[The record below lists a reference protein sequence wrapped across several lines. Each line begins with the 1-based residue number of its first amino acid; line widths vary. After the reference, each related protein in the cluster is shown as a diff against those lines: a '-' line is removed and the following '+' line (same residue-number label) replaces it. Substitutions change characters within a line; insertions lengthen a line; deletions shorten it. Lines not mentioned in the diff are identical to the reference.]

1 MMSKSVAAIRFEP
14 EEKDWIAA
22 FAQMN
27 GQSFSAQ
34 VRAWVLERLED
45 ELDAR
50 DLKLAV
56 EESAADPS
64 DVGIGI
70 DEFMGKYGVA

>member
-1 MMSKSVAAIRFEP
+1 MSKSVAAIRFEP
-14 EEKDWIAA
+14 EEKEWITA

-34 VRAWVLERLED
+34 VRAWALECLED

-56 EESAADPS
+56 EASTADS
-64 DVGIGI
+64 TDTGIGI
-70 DEFMGKYGVA
+70 NEFMKKYGVD

>member
-14 EEKDWIAA
+14 EEKAWIAA

-34 VRAWVLERLED
+34 VRTWALECLED

-56 EESAADPS
+56 EESKADAT
-64 DVGIGI
+64 DIGIGI
-70 DEFMGKYGVA
+70 DEFMNKYGVS

>member
-1 MMSKSVAAIRFEP
+1 MSKSVAAIRFEP
-14 EEKDWIAA
+14 EEKDWITA

-34 VRAWVLERLED
+34 VRMWALECLED

-56 EESAADPS
+56 EESKTDATDA
-64 DVGIGI
+64 GIGI
-70 DEFMGKYGVA
+70 SEFMEKYGVS

>member
-1 MMSKSVAAIRFEP
+1 MSKSVAAIRFEP
-14 EEKDWIAA
+14 EEKEWINS

-27 GQSFSAQ
+27 GLSFSAQ
-34 VRAWVLERLED
+34 VRAWALECLED

-56 EESAADPS
+56 EESQVDSTDA
-64 DVGIGI
+64 GIGI
-70 DEFMGKYGVA
+70 NEFAEKYSVD

>member
-1 MMSKSVAAIRFEP
+1 MSKSVAAIRFEP

>member
-1 MMSKSVAAIRFEP
+1 MSKSVAAIRFEP
-14 EEKDWIAA
+14 EEKDWINS

-27 GQSFSAQ
+27 GLSFSAQ
-34 VRAWVLERLED
+34 VRAWVLECLED

-56 EESAADPS
+56 EASEADPT
-64 DVGIGI
+64 DVGISI
-70 DEFMGKYGVA
+70 NEFAEKYGAR

>member
-1 MMSKSVAAIRFEP
+1 MSKSVAAIRFEP
-14 EEKDWIAA
+14 EEKDWINS

-27 GQSFSAQ
+27 GLSFSAQ
-34 VRAWVLERLED
+34 VRAWALECLED

-56 EESAADPS
+56 EASEADPT
-64 DVGIGI
+64 DTGIGI
-70 DEFMGKYGVA
+70 NEFAEKYGVD

>member
-1 MMSKSVAAIRFEP
+1 MSKSVAAIRFEP
-14 EEKDWIAA
+14 EEKDWITA

-27 GQSFSAQ
+27 GRSFSAQ
-34 VRAWVLERLED
+34 VRAWALECLED

-56 EESAADPS
+56 QESAS
-64 DVGIGI
+64 DATDSGI
-70 DEFMGKYGVA
+70 DINEFMNKYGVS